1 MSDPLGS
8 TAALRRYLRDGLGLL
23 ARSALVGAAL
33 GAVLLLGLLAT
44 GESERAASTTAFALG
59 ALVFG
64 FGTLSWSG
72 SVLLGGSVES
82 AQRFLD
88 TNTDWTEADSRRA
101 MARVAG
107 AGLGAMLAVAVLGS
121 VVAGL

>member
-1 MSDPLGS
+1 M
-8 TAALRRYLRDGLGLL
+8 L